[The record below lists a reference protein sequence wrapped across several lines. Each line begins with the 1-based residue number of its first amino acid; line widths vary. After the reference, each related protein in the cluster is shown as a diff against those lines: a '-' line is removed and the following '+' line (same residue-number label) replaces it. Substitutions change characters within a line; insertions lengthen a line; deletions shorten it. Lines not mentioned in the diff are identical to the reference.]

1 MPVWVGDQNGTL
13 GRECDRGFYR
23 FARNGSYEYR
33 NRRSSH
39 KPDPQENRLGLNGLK
54 VVELGNAKIRVLGH
68 GPPRGLFLLGRCEER
83 QFSVVGFCLEWQVR
97 QVRKLLI

>member
-1 MPVWVGDQNGTL
+1 
-13 GRECDRGFYR
+13 RECDRGFYR

-54 VVELGNAKIRVLGH
+54 VVELGDGKMGVSAQ
-68 GPPRGLFLLGRCEER
+68 ER
-83 QFSVVGFCLEWQVR
+83 PEVCHWSVVARSVNFQWSCFVWNGKFFR
-97 QVRKLLI
+97 FASY